1 MQLRKRHPL
10 LLPSRLEGLHRVL
23 EMVVSGE
30 DSAASVHDRGLISM
44 HFCRDPTV
52 PRQLCGG
59 KSPQNPFSNDWNE
72 ITSLDVERSYRQN
85 RDGIDHFID
94 DCELSS

>member
-1 MQLRKRHPL
+1 
-10 LLPSRLEGLHRVL
+10 
-23 EMVVSGE
+23 MVVSGE
-30 DSAASVHDRGLISM
+30 DSAASFHDRGLVSM
-44 HFCRDPTV
+44 HFCCDPTV

-59 KSPQNPFSNDWNE
+59 KSPQNPFSNDWHE

-85 RDGIDHFID
+85 SDGIDHFID